1 MTGNHEYKQDSL
13 DNSPLQKFGK
23 SENDEINVVTG
34 INRIMNTKTT
44 IEKISLHTEA
54 EYNCCKK
61 EDEIKVKCDGNYS
74 IEQDGNANSSN
85 NISEYTVQGEVYSC
99 MEPVIYDKNNN
110 NITVLVTGATGFI
123 ASHVVER
130 LLLRGYKVRA
140 TTRSKNNQNSDI
152 LLDFHFANENLTLCE
167 AELLNSECWKE
178 LVKGCNIVI
187 HCASPYKMDCS
198 DPYEI
203 INPAIIGTKNVIHA
217 CCMCDDVKTVVLTSS
232 IAAVVGAYKDG
243 KVYSEIDWND
253 DCDPLIH
260 PYLYSKVEAEKIAYK
275 VVDECRKSL
284 NLIVVNP
291 GMVIGPSYRNEINQ
305 SVQWIYNM
313 ITGRMPLTVDLQT
326 GWVDVRDV
334 AEIHIRLF
342 ESGDF
347 SGRFICIEGM
357 YTFLDVSRMIKHTSP
372 QFNPPNHCLPT
383 LIAKMVLPLFASK
396 NERDF
401 LKISLGKRILLSNGR
416 LLSHFPNYR
425 FLPTFESVKDTCN
438 DLSNKF
444 DIKK

>member
-1 MTGNHEYKQDSL
+1 MTENQGYMQEVL
-13 DNSPLQKFGK
+13 DINIPNRSCQN
-23 SENDEINVVTG
+23 ENEKMNTVLEVHQ
-34 INRIMNTKTT
+34 NMNTKPI
-44 IEKISLHTEA
+44 IEKIPLHAEG
-54 EYNCCKK
+54 EYNFC
-61 EDEIKVKCDGNYS
+61 EDNKVKNDEGYPIKQGS
-74 IEQDGNANSSN
+74 GIKDSH
-85 NISEYTVQGEVYSC
+85 NISEYMVQSEVYSC
-99 MEPVIYDKNNN
+99 MEPLVYNKSNN

-123 ASHVVER
+123 ASHIVER

-140 TTRSKNNQNSDI
+140 TTRSKNSQNSDS
-152 LLDFHFANENLTLCE
+152 LLNFHFADENLTICE
-167 AELLNSECWKE
+167 ADLLNSECWKE
-178 LVKGCNIVI
+178 LVKGCEIVI
-187 HCASPYKMDCS
+187 HCASPYKMDCR

-232 IAAVVGAYKDG
+232 IAAVVGTYENG

-253 DCDPLIH
+253 DCNPLIH
-260 PYLYSKVEAEKIAYK
+260 PYFYSKVEAEKIAYK

-291 GMVIGPSYRNEINQ
+291 GMVIGPSYRSDINQ

-342 ESGDF
+342 ESGEF

-372 QFNPPNHCLPT
+372 HLSPPNHSLPT
-383 LIAKMVLPLFASK
+383 FMAKIILPLFASK

-401 LKISLGKRILLSNGR
+401 LKTSLGKRILLSNGR
-416 LLSHFPNYR
+416 LLSHFPNYK

-438 DLSNKF
+438 DLTNKF
-444 DIKK
+444 NIKK

>member
-1 MTGNHEYKQDSL
+1 MPFHTDTDYHSYKEED
-13 DNSPLQKFGK
+13 
-23 SENDEINVVTG
+23 G
-34 INRIMNTKTT
+34 II
-44 IEKISLHTEA
+44 
-54 EYNCCKK
+54 
-61 EDEIKVKCDGNYS
+61 VKCDDNYS
-74 IEQDGNANSSN
+74 IE
-85 NISEYTVQGEVYSC
+85 QGEVYSC
-99 MEPVIYDKNNN
+99 MEPVIYDKKNN

-123 ASHVVER
+123 ASHIVER

-140 TTRSKNNQNSDI
+140 TTRSKNSQNSNP
-152 LLDFHFANENLTLCE
+152 LLNFHFANENLTLCE
-167 AELLNSECWKE
+167 ADLLNSECWKE

-187 HCASPYKMDCS
+187 HCASPYKMDCK

-203 INPAIIGTKNVIHA
+203 INPAITGTKNVIHA

-232 IAAVVGAYKDG
+232 IAAVVGTYKDG
-243 KVYSEIDWND
+243 KVYSEVDWNG

-291 GMVIGPSYRNEINQ
+291 GMVIGPSYRSEINQ

-313 ITGRMPLTVDLQT
+313 ISGKMPLTVDLQT

-342 ESGDF
+342 ESGNF

-357 YTFLDVSRMIKHTSP
+357 YTFLDISKMIKNTSP
-372 QFNPPNHCLPT
+372 ELSPPNHCLPN
-383 LIAKMVLPLFASK
+383 LIARMILPLFASK

-401 LKISLGKRILLSNGR
+401 LRISLGKRILISNGR
-416 LLSHFPNYR
+416 LLSHLPNYK
-425 FLPTFESVKDTCN
+425 FLSTLESVKDTCN

>member
-1 MTGNHEYKQDSL
+1 MMKDQGSYQENLDANIHKKSIQSGNDGLNIISDVRQNIVTKQNGGALIQAESEFHPGEGDHLNGGSLGDYFSEQNNMTDA
-13 DNSPLQKFGK
+13 LQNT
-23 SENDEINVVTG
+23 SE
-34 INRIMNTKTT
+34 
-44 IEKISLHTEA
+44 
-54 EYNCCKK
+54 
-61 EDEIKVKCDGNYS
+61 YS
-74 IEQDGNANSSN
+74 I
-85 NISEYTVQGEVYSC
+85 QGELYSC
-99 MEPVIYDKNNN
+99 MEPIVCNKSNNN
-110 NITVLVTGATGFI
+110 LTILVTGATGFI
-123 ASHVVER
+123 ASHIVER

-140 TTRSKNNQNSDI
+140 TTRTKSSPNADSLFSFRYASD
-152 LLDFHFANENLTLCE
+152 NLTLYE
-167 AELLNSECWKE
+167 ADLLNSECWGE
-178 LVKGCNIVI
+178 LVKGCDAVF
-187 HCASPYKMDCS
+187 HCASPYKMDCN

-253 DCDPLIH
+253 DCDPNMH

-284 NLIVVNP
+284 NLVVINP
-291 GMVIGPSYRNEINQ
+291 GMVIGPSYRDEINQ

-313 ITGRMPLTVDLQT
+313 ITGKMPLTVDLQT

-342 ESGDF
+342 ESGNV

-357 YTFLDVSRMIKHTSP
+357 YTFLDISKTIRHALP
-372 QFNPPNHCLPT
+372 QLSPPNHSLPSF
-383 LIAKMVLPLFASK
+383 IAKVILPLFASK

-401 LKISLGKRILLSNGR
+401 LKMSLGKRILLSNGR
-416 LLSHFPNYR
+416 VLSQLPDYK
-425 FLPTFESVKDTCN
+425 FLPMSESVKDTCDCLLN
-438 DLSNKF
+438 RPE
-444 DIKK
+444 IKK